1 MKIERIDLLT
11 NDMARRVMD
20 VIRLLILLFIC
31 ISSVFFSQIPNFY
44 LKTLLF
50 AIDILLLI
58 FLLVTSKK
66 RNKTE

>member
-1 MKIERIDLLT
+1 MCNHENRKGTNKMK
-11 NDMARRVMD
+11 N

-44 LKTLLF
+44 LKKLLF
-50 AIDILLLI
+50 VIDILLLI

-66 RNKTE
+66 RNKIE